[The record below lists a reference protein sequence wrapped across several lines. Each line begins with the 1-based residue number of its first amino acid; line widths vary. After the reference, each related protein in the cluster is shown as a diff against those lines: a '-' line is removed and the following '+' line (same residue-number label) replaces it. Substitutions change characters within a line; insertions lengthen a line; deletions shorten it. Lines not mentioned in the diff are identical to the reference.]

1 MVIKSGEFFDL
12 TTTSYNNEYGKLK
25 NDNAKAHGISSTLD
39 KYIEELKK
47 ITTIPESDVKDDKYE
62 KRMKRLVFLERC
74 NGCPGLQSYFEG
86 MNTYI
91 NGKEIR
97 ILKDG
102 TFEQY
107 DGESNPLILICAGGN
122 IITIFAKL
130 LLNDINTYIANPG
143 AALSRFFPSYLDE
156 EKKTCLITFL
166 KNGDFQKSVEEL
178 ASKYFSDFDYNLLPN
193 KNPPKKSV
201 LLPIAQDSAMETS
214 TDEITHNPKKRKLS
228 LNAQDSA
235 MEVRTDFEDF
245 SQDDALFRDMVEASG
260 NTFVI
265 GEELS
270 VSELPLQN
278 GGVSPTTSKRP
289 RTLTSKATQNKEE
302 EEEERKR
309 KVKVKVKVNEKGY
322 IFANKEVTKDMKGFV
337 LFRVKTRFLNN
348 TNVPVVNNACH
359 DAGLPP
365 DVKKNLFPQMVQ
377 ESWKFEEWWKKLDD
391 GKIPCKSFIEH
402 LIKQKKDIESSTK
415 NNIIGTIE
423 TYKNKLKVNVVKDD
437 LNSIIEYLHNTTK
450 NLNTFIEEWLKTNP
464 VHKNDWVDSNFSTL
478 NNIVTDNDGLL
489 IRLNSAIIGHFLNRE
504 NEKDFNCIEILES
517 ILYKENLLSNNKLYN
532 ASPKIQLVSFSQLR
546 NELAKHISGLTKII
560 RNLPGGVALTINAIQ
575 TTEMDFGQNTIITF
589 GPVNITIEHV
599 PDNKE
604 PENKNPDKIL
614 DDIASMGSIKSSQ
627 VGGRLQKTKK
637 YKRKY
642 IKTLKRK
649 YIKTLKR
656 KYIKTLKRKYIK
668 TLKRK

>member
-47 ITTIPESDVKDDKYE
+47 ITTIQESDVKDDKYE
-62 KRMKRLVFLERC
+62 KRRKRLDFLILC
-74 NGCPGLQSYFEG
+74 NGCKGLKTYFEG

-107 DGESNPLILICAGGN
+107 DGKSNPLILICAGGN

-130 LLNDINTYIANPG
+130 LLNDINNYTAVPKK
-143 AALSRFFPSYLDE
+143 ALSRFFPSYLDE
-156 EKKTCLITFL
+156 EKKTCLIEFLTTNKTF
-166 KNGDFQKSVEEL
+166 QEYVQEL
-178 ASKYFSDFDYNLLPN
+178 ASKDFSDFDYNLLPN
-193 KNPPKKSV
+193 KPPPKKIA
-201 LLPIAQDSAMETS
+201 LLPIAQDSATETY
-214 TDEITHNPKKRKLS
+214 TDEITHAQKKRKLS
-228 LNAQDSA
+228 PNTQDSA
-235 MEVRTDFEDF
+235 MEVRTVFEDF
-245 SQDDALFRDMVEASG
+245 SQDGALFLDMVEASG

-265 GEELS
+265 GEEVS

-278 GGVSPTTSKRP
+278 GGVSPVHKRQ
-289 RTLTSKATQNKEE
+289 RTLTSKATQNEKEKEE
-302 EEEERKR
+302 KEEKDEERKR
-309 KVKVKVKVNEKGY
+309 KRKVKEEGN
-322 IFANKEVTKDMKGFV
+322 IFAKKEVTKDMKGFV

-348 TNVPVVNNACH
+348 TNVPAVNNACH

-377 ESWKFEEWWKKLDD
+377 ESWKSTEWWSKL
-391 GKIPCKSFIEH
+391 GHESCKSFIEY
-402 LIKQKKDIESSTK
+402 LIEMKKDIESSTK

-423 TYKNKLKVNVVKDD
+423 TYKNKLKENVVKDE

-464 VHKNDWVDSNFSTL
+464 VHKNDWVDFNFSTL

-489 IRLNSAIIGHFLNRE
+489 IRLNSAIIGHFLNIE

-546 NELAKHISGLTKII
+546 NGLAKHISGLTKII

-575 TTEMDFGQNTIITF
+575 TTELDFGQNTIITF
-589 GPVNITIEHV
+589 GPVDITIEHV

-649 YIKTLKR
+649 
-656 KYIKTLKRKYIK
+656 
-668 TLKRK
+668 